1 MKISNIGG
9 KAIGIGG
16 LSLLPGETATL
27 PKGFEENPVIKFFE
41 AKGFVKLEAAKA
53 TTPAKAETPP
63 AGDKDDG
70 DQNDKELTKEEVI
83 AAIEKMKRGDL
94 DALAAQVGVEVTP
107 EDTVP
112 TLRDKLTAY
121 YQAQ

>member
-41 AKGFVKLEAAKA
+41 AKGFVKLEA
-53 TTPAKAETPP
+53 TTPAKVETPP
-63 AGDKDDG
+63 AENKSDD
-70 DQNDKELTKEEVI
+70 DQNGKELTKEEVI

-94 DALAAQVGVEVTP
+94 DALAAQVGIEVTP